1 MGLESYFGFI
11 FYLVFSLLTSA
22 LVYALR
28 VKPNLQPSTGK
39 GIESG
44 DGVGRYFLGALE
56 LWTGGLMEGLTGFV
70 LTWTLFYG
78 LVRA

>member
-1 MGLESYFGFI
+1 M
-11 FYLVFSLLTSA
+11 
-22 LVYALR
+22 YALR
-28 VKPNLQPSTGK
+28 VQPGLKPSSGK

-44 DGVGRYFLGALE
+44 DGVGRYFRGALE
-56 LWTGGLMEGLTGFV
+56 LWTVGLMEGLTGFV

>member
-1 MGLESYFGFI
+1 MGEN
-11 FYLVFSLLTSA
+11 
-22 LVYALR
+22 R
-28 VKPNLQPSTGK
+28 KR
-39 GIESG
+39 GIEHG
-44 DGVGRYFLGALE
+44 DGLGRYFRGGLE